1 MNIDYLTI
9 VYAMIPC
16 CCAALGFILAR
27 EAKLAHVESVNR
39 RLRYGGSII
48 L

>member
-9 VYAMIPC
+9 VYAMIPV
-16 CCAALGFILAR
+16 CCAALGFILAK
-27 EAKLAHVESVNR
+27 EAKIAKLASVNR